1 MNNLSLLDTVSLIY
15 SIQCISGALLVT
27 NNTYITNQR
36 TFTNSYLSTVSIVN
50 STIHDILSDYIIL
63 AILSTNLTINGL
75 IVTNL
80 HTATVGKF

>member
-27 NNTYITNQR
+27 NNTYITNQP

-50 STIHDILSDYIIL
+50 STIHDIWSDYIIL
-63 AILSTNLTINGL
+63 AILSTNLTIDGL

-80 HTATVGKF
+80 QTTTIGKF

>member
-1 MNNLSLLDTVSLIY
+1 MNNLSLFDEKSMPY
-15 SIQCISGALLVT
+15 SIQCVNGALSIT
-27 NNTYITNQR
+27 NETYITNQP

-75 IVTNL
+75 IVTDL
-80 HTATVGKF
+80 HTTTVGKF